1 MKNNLSMANA
11 TIEELSH
18 ALKLEKNQK
27 VCSLLLFQCIPLISF
42 VLVPSFFFSFSI
54 SIFLE

>member
-27 VCSLLLFQCIPLISF
+27 VCSSLLFQCIPLIVYSCF
-42 VLVPSFFFSFSI
+42 SCYSPSSS
-54 SIFLE
+54 